1 MLLRKPGLLTG
12 KGKTE
17 EVGEE
22 VKEGVIKLN
31 SVGSA
36 GVSIFWGVP
45 AEISYRKRMT
55 REEFIAIIGELAFV
69 YYNRGGKV

>member
-1 MLLRKPGLLTG
+1 M
-12 KGKTE
+12 
-17 EVGEE
+17 
-22 VKEGVIKLN
+22 KEGVIKLN